1 METPQVT
8 SNVVLYW
15 TQRRPPFSER
25 GLVAHPLFSF
35 KVPENFCG
43 VVNSGL
49 EIKSCIEG
57 FADIIWS
64 VRAKLVTRAVSKT
77 WYIKKIMVE
86 MSKVPRHSKEV
97 DMVLPIVEKRK
108 SRANELDAD
117 K

>member
-43 VVNSGL
+43 VVNSG
-49 EIKSCIEG
+49 KSFIEG
-57 FADIIWS
+57 FVDRIWS
-64 VRAKLVTRAVSKT
+64 ARAKLVTRAVSKT
-77 WYIKKIMVE
+77 WYSRKIMVE
-86 MSKVPRHSKEV
+86 TSKVPRHSIEV
-97 DMVLPIVEKRK
+97 GMVVPIVEKRK
-108 SRANELDAD
+108 SRANKLDGN